1 MALDT
6 DFQTALQGPV
16 VGLFVAVEIEH
27 PLGTIRLLDGAG
39 VLVFGG
45 HTFVGNDPSFGS
57 LGVID
62 ISADG
67 QGNEAPTAQIAVNV
81 ADITIGPAF
90 SSPQAQGA
98 PVSTWVGAFN
108 PTTGQVIG
116 QPDLRFYGEI
126 DTIDWDRAAD
136 GTPSLQIEAVSG
148 FERFFE
154 NDEGNRLNDT
164 FHQSIWAG
172 EKGLEYMT
180 TVLDQIPW
188 GITGAKPPLTKS
200 GTA

>member
-1 MALDT
+1 MALDP
-6 DFQTALQGPV
+6 DMQAALAGDV
-16 VGLFVAVEIEH
+16 IGLFVAVEIEH

-45 HTFVGNDPSFGS
+45 HTFVGHDDAYGS
-57 LGVID
+57 LGALD

-67 QGNEAPTAQIAVNV
+67 QGNEAPTAQIAINV
-81 ADITIGPAF
+81 ADMTIGPALCT
-90 SSPQAQGA
+90 PAAQGA
-98 PVSTWVGAFN
+98 ATSVWVGAFN
-108 PTTGQVIG
+108 PVTGLVLG

-164 FHQSIWAG
+164 FHQSIWPG
-172 EKGLEYMT
+172 EKGLEFMT

-188 GITGAKPPLTKS
+188 GIAGAKPPLTKS